1 MNPPTVLDRIRVVL
15 VRTSHPG
22 NIGAAARAMLTM
34 GLTRLYLVE
43 PRYFPDPQADAMA
56 TGAIEVLQRARV
68 CASLDEALAGA
79 QFCVGTTA
87 RVRDL
92 SAPMVDC
99 RAAAQRAV
107 REAATQE
114 VALLFGAEIFGL
126 TNEELDRCQ
135 LLLSI
140 PTNDD
145 FSSLNLAAAVQVVA
159 YETRMA
165 ALQRDVARKPK
176 AFATQEQLELLYEHA
191 ERTLYQVEFFD
202 PQRPH
207 RMMRRLRRLF
217 SRTRLEENEVHILRG
232 ILTQVNKKAGGSR

>member
-1 MNPPTVLDRIRVVL
+1 MNPSAALDRIRVVL

-43 PRYFPDPQADAMA
+43 PRYFPDEQADAMA
-56 TGAIEVLQRARV
+56 TGAVDLLRQARV
-68 CASLDEALAGA
+68 CATLDEALTGV

-99 RAAAQRAV
+99 RAAALRAAA
-107 REAATQE
+107 EAGAHE
-114 VALLFGAEIFGL
+114 VALVFGAEIFGL

-135 LLLSI
+135 LLLNI
-140 PTNDD
+140 PTNEA
-145 FSSLNLAAAVQVVA
+145 FSSLNLGSAVQVVA

-165 ALQRDVARKPK
+165 ALQQGAARKSK
-176 AFATQEQLELLYEHA
+176 EYATQEQLELLYQHA

-217 SRTRLEENEVHILRG
+217 SRTRLEANEVHILRG
-232 ILTQVNKKAGGSR
+232 ILTQVNKKADGG

>member
-1 MNPPTVLDRIRVVL
+1 MNPTAALDRIRVVL

-43 PRYFPDPQADAMA
+43 PRYFPDEQAEAMA
-56 TGAIEVLQRARV
+56 TGAVDLLKRAQV
-68 CASLDEALAGA
+68 CATLDQALTGV

-99 RAAAQRAV
+99 RIGAARAAEEAAAH
-107 REAATQE
+107 E
-114 VALLFGAEIFGL
+114 VALVFGAEIFGL

-135 LLLSI
+135 LLLNI
-140 PTNDD
+140 PTNLA
-145 FSSLNLAAAVQVVA
+145 FSSLNLGAAVQVVA

-165 ALQRDVARKPK
+165 ALQQGIAHK
-176 AFATQEQLELLYEHA
+176 AKEYATQEQLEGLYEHA

-217 SRTRLEENEVHILRG
+217 SRTRLEANEVHILRG
-232 ILTQVNKKAGGSR
+232 ILTQVNKKAGG